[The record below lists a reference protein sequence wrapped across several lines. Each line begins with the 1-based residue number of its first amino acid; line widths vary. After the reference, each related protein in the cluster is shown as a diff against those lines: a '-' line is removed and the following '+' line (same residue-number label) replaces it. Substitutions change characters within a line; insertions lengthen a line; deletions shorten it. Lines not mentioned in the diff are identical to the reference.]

1 VVSVR
6 IQLALLLILALL
18 AGCARGPDEDTLAGD
33 LQARLDAVFGQP
45 LVEVA
50 TLRRQGS
57 APYRAASDGSR
68 QVIVYFNAG
77 LRFVAAYDPSDWES
91 LSPALIANA
100 LGATDRGIFGL
111 TPGRHEPGAAFRSH
125 GSLVYRKVGDDWV
138 PSDDRLLATTADAGG
153 PHSGTPGADELV
165 QRLAK
170 IVMQSPKTR
179 GADQEII
186 TEEIDRALRNI
197 TLRLRR
203 EHESVA
209 VAAGPAGGEYWRFL
223 TSVTQGLPESAGI
236 QVVATEG
243 SVANAFMIQSH
254 RARIGVM
261 QSDVAAAAVTGQGVF
276 AEPGP
281 LSHLRA
287 VASLFPEPVHVVVR
301 ADSGIE
307 GLQDLMGRR
316 VALGRVASGTR
327 QTAIGLLEAAGIGI
341 DRVTG
346 LEEPTPQAALDALTA
361 GRIDAVI
368 EVVSAPWRQLEIEM
382 HAARLAL
389 LPLDRPTIARAVAD
403 IHGLLPLD
411 IPARTYPGQLAGV
424 PTVAATALLVARDD
438 VPDAAILNT
447 LELLYASAASGS
459 VGVQATRL
467 SKKRATAG
475 LTIPMHPAA
484 TRFFG
489 KPAGPGAV
497 SVAPPAQPA
506 ADVAADVAPP
516 PLD

>member
-1 VVSVR
+1 MR

-287 VASLFPEPVHVVVR
+287 VASLFPEPVHIVVR
-301 ADSGIE
+301 ADSDVAQIA
-307 GLQDLMGRR
+307 DLAGRR
-316 VALGRVASGTR
+316 IALGSPQSGSR
-327 QTAIGLLEAAGIGI
+327 HTALRLLAHAGIDPDELERAEYGSPAEALARLAAGE
-341 DRVTG
+341 
-346 LEEPTPQAALDALTA
+346 L
-361 GRIDAVI
+361 DAVI
-368 EVVSAPWRQLEIEM
+368 EVASAPWQQLEAVLATTPLRLVGLDTEQ
-382 HAARLAL
+382 AARLGAD
-389 LPLDRPTIARAVAD
+389 LP
-403 IHGLLPLD
+403 GLLPLA
-411 IPARTYPGQLAGV
+411 IPARTYAGQTEAV
-424 PTVAATALLVARDD
+424 STVAATALLVAHSD
-438 VPDAAILNT
+438 VAEVTVEAV
-447 LELLYASAASGS
+447 LEYLYAAAAERG
-459 VGVQATRL
+459 GVLAARL
-467 SKKRATAG
+467 SKGRAQAG
-475 LTIPMHPAA
+475 ITIPMHEGAR
-484 TRFFG
+484 RFFEQTTG
-489 KPAGPGAV
+489 TAGQSGDP
-497 SVAPPAQPA
+497 
-506 ADVAADVAPP
+506 
-516 PLD
+516 